1 MDPQRYPHPIPRKR
15 LGKRD
20 LEDILKLKS
29 LIWGDYPGLLRLT
42 LKNHMGP
49 YKRETG
55 KIKVKEG
62 NAIKKT

>member
-1 MDPQRYPHPIPRKR
+1 MDPIPRKR

-20 LEDILKLKS
+20 LEDVIKLKS

-42 LKNHMGP
+42 LYNDMGP

-55 KIKVKEG
+55 KMKVKEG
-62 NAIKKT
+62 NAIMKT